1 MDLPSDDVGP
11 SIEMQ
16 AGVMAMAAFQEA
28 ELVTPAR
35 KPVRMPS
42 LSFLVF
48 VCGFYSKPF

>member
-16 AGVMAMAAFQEA
+16 AGVIAMAPFQEA
-28 ELVTPAR
+28 ESITPAR
-35 KPVRMPS
+35 RPLRLPS

-48 VCGFYSKPF
+48 ICGYYSV